1 MRLCPKTRQF
11 IVEKLYHNVSIMS
24 IFCRKNFL
32 LSLISRLIRGKRTS
46 AKILKVS
53 DIYSSCCFRS
63 VLSEKYIS
71 YNIFRIIFY
80 TVSAA
85 QSIDLKEVS
94 FIKIRRYMTILDNF
108 RQACLRSGKFA
119 AKNLLDREITFLCE
133 KKTRRSRRVLR

>member
-1 MRLCPKTRQF
+1 MTEKDKKFFRRRKKTEYMRLCPKMRHF
-11 IVEKLYHNVSIMS
+11 IVGILYHIVFLMS
-24 IFCRKNFL
+24 MFYRKNFL
-32 LSLISRLIRGKRTS
+32 LLLISRLIRGKRTS

-63 VLSEKYIS
+63 VLSENYIS

-85 QSIDLKEVS
+85 QSIDLKKVS

-119 AKNLLDREITFLCE
+119 AKNR
-133 KKTRRSRRVLR
+133 

>member
-1 MRLCPKTRQF
+1 MRLCLKMRHF
-11 IVEKLYHNVSIMS
+11 IVGILYHIAFLMS
-24 IFCRKNFL
+24 IFYRKNFL

-53 DIYSSCCFRS
+53 DIYSYYCFRS
-63 VLSEKYIS
+63 VLSENYIS

-108 RQACLRSGKFA
+108 RQACLRSG
-119 AKNLLDREITFLCE
+119 NLRRKTAEIV
-133 KKTRRSRRVLR
+133 R

>member
-1 MRLCPKTRQF
+1 MLLFPKMRHI
-11 IVEKLYHNVSIMS
+11 IVGILYHIVFLMS
-24 IFCRKNFL
+24 IFYRKNFL

-63 VLSEKYIS
+63 VLSEKYIY

-94 FIKIRRYMTILDNF
+94 FVKIRRYMTILDNF
-108 RQACLRSGKFA
+108 RQACLRSG
-119 AKNLLDREITFLCE
+119 NLRRKTAEIV
-133 KKTRRSRRVLR
+133 R

>member
-1 MRLCPKTRQF
+1 MTEKDKKFFRRRKKTEYMRLCPKTRQF
-11 IVEKLYHNVSIMS
+11 IVEKLHHNVSVMS
-24 IFCRKNFL
+24 IFYRKNFL
-32 LSLISRLIRGKRTS
+32 LSLILRLIRGKRTS

-63 VLSEKYIS
+63 VLSENYIS

-119 AKNLLDREITFLCE
+119 AKNR
-133 KKTRRSRRVLR
+133 

>member
-11 IVEKLYHNVSIMS
+11 IVEKLYHNVSVMS
-24 IFCRKNFL
+24 IFYRKKFL

-63 VLSEKYIS
+63 VLSENYIS
-71 YNIFRIIFY
+71 YNISRIIFY

-85 QSIDLKEVS
+85 QSIDLREVS
-94 FIKIRRYMTILDNF
+94 FVKIRRYMAILDNS
-108 RQACLRSGKFA
+108 RQACLRSE
-119 AKNLLDREITFLCE
+119 NLRRKTAEIV
-133 KKTRRSRRVLR
+133 R